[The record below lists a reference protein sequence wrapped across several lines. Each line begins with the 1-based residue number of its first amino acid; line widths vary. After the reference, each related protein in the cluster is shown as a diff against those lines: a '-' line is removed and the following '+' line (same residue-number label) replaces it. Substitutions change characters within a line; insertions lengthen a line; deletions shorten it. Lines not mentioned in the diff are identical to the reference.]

1 MSHWAPMKTPIRS
14 IGFLAALLVLVWPA
28 IAHAGCGGVVSAKP
42 KHKRGTQAPPLF
54 IGDSTGI
61 FATPRLARR
70 GVEANSRGCRQI
82 SEGLALMRARKA
94 HGALPRV
101 VIVHLG
107 ANWTITQGDIGRALR
122 ITGRHRI
129 LVLVTN
135 RETGGGSGSDAQNE
149 RIMAKRHPER
159 IRLLDWVKHARGHGS
174 WFAGDGLHL
183 TFSGADALA
192 AFIAGPAKRFNAPW
206 GTRSPAR

>member
-1 MSHWAPMKTPIRS
+1 MTRIRS
-14 IGFLAALLVLVWPA
+14 IGLLAALLVLALPA
-28 IAHAGCGGVVSAKP
+28 AAHAGCGGVVSAKP
-42 KHKRGTQAPPLF
+42 QHRRGTQAPPLF

-101 VIVHLG
+101 VILHLG
-107 ANWTITQGDIGRALR
+107 ANWTVTQGDIARALR

-129 LVLVTN
+129 LVLVPN
-135 RETGGGSGSDAQNE
+135 REDGGGSGSDATNQ
-149 RIMAKRHPER
+149 RIMARRHPQR
-159 IRLLDWVKHARGHGS
+159 IRLLDWVKHAAGHS
-174 WFAGDGLHL
+174 DWFYSDGLHV
-183 TFSGADALA
+183 TPRGADALA
-192 AFIAGPAKRFNAPW
+192 AFIAPPARRFNAPW
-206 GTRSPAR
+206 GTRAPRR